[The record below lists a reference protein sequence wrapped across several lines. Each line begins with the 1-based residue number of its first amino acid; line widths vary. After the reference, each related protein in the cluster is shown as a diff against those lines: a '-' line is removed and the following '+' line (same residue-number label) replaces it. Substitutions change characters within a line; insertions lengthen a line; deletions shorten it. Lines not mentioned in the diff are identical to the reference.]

1 MDTPE
6 FRLRT
11 LGTLALETNGAGIN
25 GLASQRKR
33 LALLAFLAVSLPDA
47 VPREK
52 ILALFWPESDEARAR
67 NTLYQFVHGL
77 RRTIGQGL
85 VGDNGDLTLDPS
97 IVGSDVVEFRRRV
110 RAGEWDEAVA
120 LYGGPFLDGV
130 FLRDA
135 PELERWVATTR
146 ATLGDQFAAALEALA
161 ARAAEKGDTAGR
173 LRWWRRRA
181 ELDPLGARIARN
193 YMEALAVAGDRE
205 AAIRHARAYEALVQS
220 ELGAPADP
228 SVSTLAREISKREI
242 SSAPLPEPTILVDA
256 ARPVFD
262 DASESVASPVATPK
276 PSRRPPLRWIRRSWR
291 AAAGVGLAMALVLG
305 IPSSARPRR
314 SSDLVVVTPFDNLTG
329 DSVSTLLGLVVA
341 NSLTRSLAA
350 TGRISVGDFQT
361 TLKML
366 TPSLSSESAAALML
380 RNSGIGWLVR
390 GTIARHGDSIIVTPR
405 ILRGPS
411 ATVAVAIEPV
421 VGRRQDEAA
430 LLEAVRQRVVGAVAA
445 LHDASP
451 TLWESRASTLPTY
464 DAELEYTLG
473 LEAAARGNDSVAR
486 DHLWRSARLDTTFYA
501 APFAL
506 WNLGV
511 TLPDSVMRSLNAR
524 RSRLSAPEQ
533 LDLEMINALERDD
546 IEGVYRTAEQRVA
559 LTPEEPL
566 ALLSLEFAA
575 YTSKRYARS
584 IEALHAVRQFPAWQS
599 GVRIRDINAHHMLGD
614 FKGALAEA
622 RRGASSES
630 DTWMYCSKV
639 MEQFAALGNVAA
651 ADSVRG
657 LCDALTDAPVDPG
670 QSSFALGTELLAHGF
685 DAAARPILSRCIAL
699 RAEFVSTHPDGNGR
713 RARLTSECHFQ
724 RGDWKQAYAELPRD
738 LDTYMNGDK
747 ARMML
752 GIAAAHVGDTTTA
765 IAMLAWAKEH
775 EAKDA
780 DQLWYEAGI
789 LEALGR
795 RDDAI
800 ATLRIAVT
808 RGSTA
813 IMTHI
818 NNVRAFLPLY
828 GDARFKALIAPR

>member
-1 MDTPE
+1 MDTPK

-11 LGTLALETNGAGIN
+11 LGTLALESNGVGIS

-33 LALLAFLAVSLPDA
+33 LTLLAYLAAALPHA
-47 VPREK
+47 VPREN
-52 ILALFWPESDEARAR
+52 ILALFWPESDETRAR

-77 RRTIGQGL
+77 RRTIGEAL
-85 VGDNGDLTLDPS
+85 VGDNGDLALDPS
-97 IVGSDVVEFRRRV
+97 IVGSDIMEFRRSL
-110 RAGEWDEAVA
+110 RAGALDEAVA
-120 LYGGPFLDGV
+120 LYRGPFLDGV

-135 PELERWVATTR
+135 PALERWVATTR
-146 ATLGDQFAAALEALA
+146 ATLGDEFAAALEALA
-161 ARAAEKGDTAGR
+161 ARAAEEGDDASR

-181 ELDPLGARIARN
+181 ELDPLSARIARN

-205 AAIRHARAYEALVQS
+205 AAIRHARAYETLVQA
-220 ELGAPADP
+220 ELGAAADP
-228 SVSTLAREISKREI
+228 SVSAMATEIAKRHTSHAPI
-242 SSAPLPEPTILVDA
+242 AQPTVLTDVAITVSAHSSEQVA
-256 ARPVFD
+256 A
-262 DASESVASPVATPK
+262 PVATPGPSTRA
-276 PSRRPPLRWIRRSWR
+276 PSRWHAPSWR
-291 AAAGVGLAMALVLG
+291 TVAGVGLAVTLALAAF
-305 IPSSARPRR
+305 SARPRR
-314 SSDLVVVTPFDNLTG
+314 TSDLLVVMPFDNLTG

-361 TLKML
+361 AVKML
-366 TPSLSSESAAALML
+366 TPSSSSDSAAAVML
-380 RNSGIGWLVR
+380 RTSGIGWLVR

-430 LLEAVRQRVVGAVAA
+430 LLEDVRQRVVGAVAA

-451 TLWESRASTLPTY
+451 ILWASRASTLPTY

-473 LEAAARGNDSVAR
+473 LEAAARGNYSLAR

-511 TLPDSVMRSLNAR
+511 ALPDSLLRALNAR
-524 RSRLSAPEQ
+524 RSRLPAPEQ
-533 LDLEMINALERDD
+533 LDLEMINASARDD
-546 IEGVYRTAEQRVA
+546 IEGIYRTAEQRVA
-559 LTPEEPL
+559 LTPDEPL
-566 ALLSLEFAA
+566 ALLLLEFAA
-575 YTSKRYARS
+575 YTSNRYARS

-614 FKGALAEA
+614 FRGALAEA
-622 RRGASSES
+622 RRGASGERG
-630 DTWMYCSKV
+630 TWMYCSKV
-639 MEQFAALGNVAA
+639 MAQYAALGNIAS

-657 LCDALTDAPVDPG
+657 ACDALPDAPADPG
-670 QSSFALGTELLAHGF
+670 QSSFVLGTELLAHGHE
-685 DAAARPILSRCIAL
+685 ASSRPILARCIAL
-699 RAEFVSTHPDGNGR
+699 RSRFVSAHPAGDGR
-713 RARLTSECHFQ
+713 RARLTSECHFA
-724 RGDWKQAYAELPRD
+724 RGDWKQAYAELPGD
-738 LDTYMNGDK
+738 LGTYLSGDK

-765 IAMLAWAKEH
+765 IAMLSWAKER
-775 EAKDA
+775 EGKDS

-800 ATLRIAVT
+800 ATLRVAAT

-813 IMTHI
+813 VMTHI
-818 NNVRAFLPLY
+818 NNVRAFLPLH
-828 GDARFKALIAPR
+828 GDARFEALIAPR